1 MSEKGVYLDV
11 NMRIRNLKLIILL
24 FLLAISNSLSI
35 SNSFV
40 ASAATQATTGN
51 QVKNRATVLAAKG
64 ENILEKLGKEC
75 KNLDNWSDGDCDAYQ
90 SIMTNQLNCGD
101 GKMFQKAEIQTD
113 PQDSSV
119 TKTKWFVD
127 PNRYSECLKKAIGF
141 ATAIKDTDTPP
152 DCSSMAHGGGVE
164 DGGNWKECEKL
175 QNKLFSS
182 LGCSNKMF
190 TDIPGDNTH
199 DTFKPNVVDACLNS
213 NIKSAAS
220 ITLVGP
226 DGQKATFS
234 NDGEIAKIVDKDG
247 NDITD
252 QVKSAST
259 SDSTDDTDSNCSG
272 GPMGW
277 LFCPMIEY
285 MANTINAIAGIIDSL
300 MQVRFMAAEGPV
312 AQIEKGWRTF
322 LSFANIMLVIAFLI
336 IIFSQATQAGLS
348 NYNVKRMLPRLV
360 VAAILMNISF
370 YFCAFL
376 IDISNIFGAS
386 VMGLFIGGDN
396 SISSSI
402 GEITNDGG
410 GGLLGTVGAVAA
422 AATLIGILI
431 FVLPF
436 VLLSIVSVFIMLI
449 GRQVIL
455 MCLVLV
461 SSLAFVA
468 WLLPNTEQY
477 FQKWWKYFTQLLV
490 VYPMIMLVFGASLY
504 LSNLLG
510 SEAGVSVVA
519 GESDSLRKLVQLIVL
534 MIPVFAIPGLLKGS
548 SAIMGRIS
556 SAADNVSRQVG
567 VEKLGTGLQ
576 GRARDYSRFG
586 GKAIT
591 KPIGEGSRRLGRGA
605 RNSGWGTTVFGAGD
619 NPNMLG
625 RGARAARNAASPSTW
640 KAADKAV
647 QMAAQADRD
656 AKKQA
661 IDEKAIGM
669 INASGNRTI
678 GGNLARVGGTQLV
691 AAAGIQ
697 AEEAEK
703 KRVQGIYATMRL
715 NGSDINAL
723 SSALSNAIAS
733 GDHSTAAASIQR
745 LRDMGAGGVMSI
757 GNTLTSVGQVDRA
770 MQSTIENTLNEGSNY
785 SAIVARDA
793 ATAKGGFVNGS
804 FAKSAAGL
812 GEISAEQMATQT
824 SASLGEHAA
833 TASAEQAREVMNNP
847 TLRKSIVNDDAA
859 YILTQ
864 IATGNAHA
872 VNVNTTAPQGW
883 QRPNNI

>member
-1 MSEKGVYLDV
+1 MFILQHRCLNMSEKGVYLDV

-40 ASAATQATTGN
+40 ASAATQATAGN

-199 DTFKPNVVDACLNS
+199 DTFKPDVVDECLNS

-220 ITLVGP
+220 ITLAGP

-285 MANTINAIAGIIDSL
+285 MANTINAIAGIIDKL
-300 MQVRFMAAEGPV
+300 MEVRFMTAEGPV

-376 IDISNIFGAS
+376 IDISNIVGAS
-386 VMGLFIGGDN
+386 VMGLFVGSEG

-402 GEITNDGG
+402 KNIVNDGG

-449 GRQVIL
+449 GRQVAL

-510 SEAGVSVVA
+510 SDAGVSVVA
-519 GESDSLRKLVQLIVL
+519 GESDTLRKLVQLIIL

-556 SAADNVSRQVG
+556 GVADNVSRQIG
-567 VEKLGTGLQ
+567 VEKVGNAAKGGVGGAMKRGALNTEAAMATRDGAVGRIGRYRYARNKKRENSEALRKKIQDEAYFDQRSGTQHDNKTAAEKSIPRSLRNTEA
-576 GRARDYSRFG
+576 GRAFVGRIGAVGSRAALDEALDLENKKIQVDFAPGDVGGLLRELDSTLTAGDALRSQALFKRLNSEGKGAVAQAGDLMVDHSSRGTFRDNPELGRAVAEQRQADWNTVKGADPVLASLNLDTGQSTPSVAPTDLQTMAGPRLQQLAASG
-586 GKAIT
+586 VIT
-591 KPIGEGSRRLGRGA
+591 REIVGEAASKGHLGNLEGSRRDQLEQGLGD
-605 RNSGWGTTVFGAGD
+605 TVENTRVDYEAKPFNR
-619 NPNMLG
+619 NPN
-625 RGARAARNAASPSTW
+625 P
-640 KAADKAV
+640 
-647 QMAAQADRD
+647 
-656 AKKQA
+656 
-661 IDEKAIGM
+661 
-669 INASGNRTI
+669 
-678 GGNLARVGGTQLV
+678 
-691 AAAGIQ
+691 
-697 AEEAEK
+697 
-703 KRVQGIYATMRL
+703 
-715 NGSDINAL
+715 
-723 SSALSNAIAS
+723 
-733 GDHSTAAASIQR
+733 
-745 LRDMGAGGVMSI
+745 
-757 GNTLTSVGQVDRA
+757 
-770 MQSTIENTLNEGSNY
+770 
-785 SAIVARDA
+785 
-793 ATAKGGFVNGS
+793 
-804 FAKSAAGL
+804 
-812 GEISAEQMATQT
+812 
-824 SASLGEHAA
+824 
-833 TASAEQAREVMNNP
+833 
-847 TLRKSIVNDDAA
+847 
-859 YILTQ
+859 
-864 IATGNAHA
+864 
-872 VNVNTTAPQGW
+872 
-883 QRPNNI
+883 